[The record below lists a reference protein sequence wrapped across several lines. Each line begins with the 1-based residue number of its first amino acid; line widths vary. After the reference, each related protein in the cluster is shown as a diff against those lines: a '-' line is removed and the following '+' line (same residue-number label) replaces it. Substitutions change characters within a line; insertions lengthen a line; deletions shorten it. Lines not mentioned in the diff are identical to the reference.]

1 MISFLRCAGRS
12 LRVRMNT
19 VQTGKLAAAQVRG
32 GHLFFWRSL
41 FLVGVAPYSDNSQI
55 LPIRLSG
62 VAEDIGGRQRYLRGL
77 FAGGICLPD
86 LLAVDNPAR
95 SLSGSCAA
103 KVGRIGALS
112 NGGDRL
118 HSCAPCPL

>member
-41 FLVGVAPYSDNSQI
+41 FLVGVAPSAG
-55 LPIRLSG
+55 RLFES
-62 VAEDIGGRQRYLRGL
+62 VHTYLHLSRCLRRKQQMLGFSRTHHTGAFRFVDAGSAFALLL
-77 FAGGICLPD
+77 FEAGS
-86 LLAVDNPAR
+86 VFR
-95 SLSGSCAA
+95 FAA
-103 KVGRIGALS
+103 
-112 NGGDRL
+112 
-118 HSCAPCPL
+118 